1 MSTEESRRAGGRV
14 NPISFEDRVA
24 IATPEGVEVELILA
38 GIGSRFIAGA
48 IDFTIQL
55 VVIVSLALIT
65 RPAGD
70 AGAAI
75 FCPVVFDWY
84 REFLTFLL
92 IFFYDVLFEVLGRG
106 RTPGKRWTGLRVV
119 REGGRPITLA
129 RSALRNILRLI
140 DIMPGFYA
148 VGMTTIF
155 ITSRN
160 QRVGDL
166 AAGTHVVRY
175 RHGDKRRRRESGLLD
190 IDPGPAAS
198 WDVAAVSQDDVA
210 AVRAFLERRYQLR
223 AEHRVAI
230 AGELASRLRPRVGGA
245 PPDVG
250 DESFLELLVAAKAA
264 RA

>member
-1 MSTEESRRAGGRV
+1 MSTDEPRRAAPV
-14 NPISFEDRVA
+14 SFEDRVA
-24 IATPEGVEVELILA
+24 IATPEGVEVELTLA

-55 VVIVSLALIT
+55 AVIISLALIT

-75 FCPVVFDWY
+75 FSSAAFAM
-84 REFLTFLL
+84 

-106 RTPGKRWTGLRVV
+106 RTPGKRWSGLRVV

-129 RSALRNILRLI
+129 RSAVRNILRLI
-140 DIMPGFYA
+140 DILPGFYA

-155 ITSRN
+155 ITSQN

-166 AAGTHVVRY
+166 AAGTYVVRY
-175 RHGDKRRRRESGLLD
+175 RHGDRPRKGTVVD
-190 IDPGPAAS
+190 VDPGPAAS
-198 WDVAAVSQDDVA
+198 WDVTAVSQDDVA
-210 AVRAFLERRYQLR
+210 TVRAFLERRPGLR
-223 AEHRVAI
+223 SEHRVAI

-245 PPDVG
+245 PRDMG
-250 DESFLELLVAAKAA
+250 DEVFLELLVAAKAA
-264 RA
+264 RS

>member
-1 MSTEESRRAGGRV
+1 MSTDESRRAA
-14 NPISFEDRVA
+14 PISFDDTVA
-24 IATPEGVEVELILA
+24 IATPEGVEVELTLA
-38 GIGSRFIAGA
+38 GIGSRFIAGV

-55 VVIVSLALIT
+55 VVIVSLGLIT

-75 FCPVVFDWY
+75 FTSVAFA
-84 REFLTFLL
+84 L

-129 RSALRNILRLI
+129 RSSLRNILRLI

-160 QRVGDL
+160 QRIGDL
-166 AAGTHVVRY
+166 AAGSYVVRI
-175 RHGDKRRRRESGLLD
+175 RHGDHRRTREPGLQEV
-190 IDPGPAAS
+190 DPGPAAS
-198 WDVAAVSQDDVA
+198 WDVTAVSQDDVA
-210 AVRAFLERRYQLR
+210 AVRAFLERRFDLR
-223 AEHRVAI
+223 NEHRVAI

-245 PPDVG
+245 PPNVA
-250 DESFLELLVAAKAA
+250 DEVFLELLVAAKAA

>member
-55 VVIVSLALIT
+55 VVIISLGLIT

-75 FCPVVFDWY
+75 FSSAAFAM
-84 REFLTFLL
+84 

-140 DIMPGFYA
+140 DILPGFYA

-160 QRVGDL
+160 QRIGDL

-175 RHGDKRRRRESGLLD
+175 RHGDQRRMRESGLLD
-190 IDPGPAAS
+190 IDPGPAVS

>member
-75 FCPVVFDWY
+75 FSSAAFAM
-84 REFLTFLL
+84 

-119 REGGRPITLA
+119 RSGGRPITLTC
-129 RSALRNILRLI
+129 SALRNILRLI

-160 QRVGDL
+160 QRIGDL

-175 RHGDKRRRRESGLLD
+175 RHGDQRRMRESGLLD
-190 IDPGPAAS
+190 IDPGPAVS

>member
-1 MSTEESRRAGGRV
+1 MSTDEPRRAGGRV

-24 IATPEGVEVELILA
+24 IATPEGVEVELTLA

-55 VVIVSLALIT
+55 AVIISLALIT

-75 FCPVVFDWY
+75 FSSAAFAM
-84 REFLTFLL
+84 

-129 RSALRNILRLI
+129 RSSVRNILRLI
-140 DIMPGFYA
+140 DILPGFYA

-155 ITSRN
+155 ITSQN

-166 AAGTHVVRY
+166 AAGTNVVRY
-175 RHGDKRRRRESGLLD
+175 RHGDRPRNGTLVD
-190 IDPGPAAS
+190 VDPGPAAS
-198 WDVAAVSQDDVA
+198 WDVTAVSQDDVA
-210 AVRAFLERRYQLR
+210 AVRAFLERRFDLR
-223 AEHRVAI
+223 SEHRTAI

-245 PPDVG
+245 PRDMG
-250 DESFLELLVAAKAA
+250 DEAFLELLVAAKAA
-264 RA
+264 RS